1 MKEPLGPTT
10 TVQIQHCMPTA
21 LSHFLRREKYC
32 FHCSDI
38 SIGFLTCV
46 YLRRTL
52 CARSS
57 GLRRTVTSSH
67 PATDM
72 FIVGG
77 LYALAFLERGGLW
90 RHRIRNWYV
99 YRVSRDI
106 ESSFSLN
113 NDPAISTTRGD
124 TCIDAVF
131 RRHVEYLQTMNFV
144 SYFSYHKPRHVE
156 YLLTMNF
163 VSYFSYHKPR
173 HVEYLQT
180 MNFVSY
186 FSYHKSRH
194 VEYLQTMNFVSYFSY
209 NKPLLSI
216 TAQPHSVTCD
226 DIPVQWFLWEIIVK
240 YINKCRLRHIH
251 DPVFLS

>member
-1 MKEPLGPTT
+1 MSAAKSCPSY
-10 TVQIQHCMPTA
+10 I
-21 LSHFLRREKYC
+21 
-32 FHCSDI
+32 HCSDI

-46 YLRRTL
+46 CLRRTL

-57 GLRRTVTSSH
+57 GVRRTVTSSH

-106 ESSFSLN
+106 ERIFSLN

-144 SYFSYHKPRHVE
+144 SYFQLSQTVAQYSSTTTAFCNLWWHSYTVI
-156 YLLTMNF
+156 F
-163 VSYFSYHKPR
+163 VG
-173 HVEYLQT
+173 
-180 MNFVSY
+180 N
-186 FSYHKSRH
+186 
-194 VEYLQTMNFVSYFSY
+194 N
-209 NKPLLSI
+209 NK
-216 TAQPHSVTCD
+216 
-226 DIPVQWFLWEIIVK
+226 
-240 YINKCRLRHIH
+240 IH
-251 DPVFLS
+251 